1 MVKLQTP
8 EWVFMGGELQP
19 YKDAVLHIS
28 SEAVTRGLNVYEG
41 LKGYWN
47 SDSSRFG
54 IVAMQRHFARLQ
66 RSARLLSIPC
76 LVDYDQFELACHTL
90 IKALYEKER
99 DMWIRATL
107 YVVDGHWG
115 EDTVAD
121 LVLTAYH
128 QDKAR
133 PAPTSIGVSTWRRSV
148 DVSLPSRIKTSP
160 NYEVA
165 RLARIEGRG
174 RGFTE
179 MILLNQFGRVAEAT
193 GCCVIMV
200 RDGKVYTPP
209 AYECR
214 LESITL
220 EIVGD
225 ICRSEGIEFIERPI
239 DRTEL
244 YVADEIALVGTLAE
258 LVPIKRI
265 DDFELS
271 NDRPV
276 LNRIADRFWSALR
289 HSNPHPKVDLS
300 IVH

>member
-8 EWVFMGGELQP
+8 EWVYMGGELRP

-28 SEAVTRGLNVYEG
+28 TEAVTRGLNVYEG

-47 SDSSRFG
+47 ADSTEFG
-54 IVAMQRHFARLQ
+54 IVAMPRHFARLQ
-66 RSARLLSIPC
+66 RSARLLSLPC
-76 LVDYDQFELACHTL
+76 ELDFNEFEQACHAL
-90 IKALYEKER
+90 VKALYEKER

-107 YVVDGHWG
+107 YVVEGHWG
-115 EDTVAD
+115 ESTVTD

-128 QDKAR
+128 QNKDR
-133 PAPTSIGVSTWRRSV
+133 PEPTCIGVSTWRRSA
-148 DVSLPSRIKTSP
+148 DVSLPSRIKTSA

-174 RGFTE
+174 RGFSE
-179 MILLNQFGRVAEAT
+179 MILLNHSGRVAEAT

-225 ICRSEGIEFIERPI
+225 ICRSEGLEFIERPI

-244 YVADEIALVGTLAE
+244 CVADEVALVGTLAE
-258 LVPIKRI
+258 IVPIKRI
-265 DDFELS
+265 DDFTFPDES
-271 NDRPV
+271 PV
-276 LNRIADRFWSALR
+276 LDRIADRFWSAVR
-289 HSNPHPKVDLS
+289 NENSHPKVDRS
-300 IVH
+300 VVR

>member
-8 EWVFMGGELQP
+8 EWVFMGGELRP

-47 SDSSRFG
+47 DDCTEFG
-54 IVAMQRHFARLQ
+54 IVALPRHFARLQ

-76 LVDYDQFELACHTL
+76 EVDFGGFEQACHAL
-90 IKALYEKER
+90 VRALYEKER

-107 YVVDGHWG
+107 YVTEGHWG
-115 EDTVAD
+115 ENTIAD

-128 QDKAR
+128 QEKKR
-133 PAPTSIGVSTWRRSV
+133 PAPADIGISTWRRST
-148 DVSLPSRIKTSP
+148 DVSLPPRVKTST

-174 RGFTE
+174 RGFSE
-179 MILLNQFGRVAEAT
+179 MILLNHSGRVAEAT
-193 GCCVIMV
+193 GCCVLMV

-225 ICRSEGIEFIERPI
+225 ICRSEGIEFIERPV

-244 YVADEIALVGTLAE
+244 YVADEVALVGTLAE
-258 LVPIKRI
+258 LVPIRRI
-265 DDFELS
+265 DDFVLPDE
-271 NDRPV
+271 RPV
-276 LNRIADRFWSALR
+276 LDRVADRFWSAVR
-289 HSNPHPKVDLS
+289 NASPHPKVDLS
-300 IVH
+300 LVR

>member
-8 EWVFMGGELQP
+8 EWVYMGGELRP
-19 YKDAVLHIS
+19 YKEAVLHIS
-28 SEAVTRGLNVYEG
+28 TEAVTRGLNVYEG

-47 SDSSRFG
+47 AESSQFG
-54 IVAMQRHFARLQ
+54 IVALPRHFARLQ
-66 RSARLLSIPC
+66 NSARLLSIPFH
-76 LVDYDQFELACHTL
+76 VDFNEFEIACHTL
-90 IKALYEKER
+90 VKALYEKER

-107 YVVDGHWG
+107 YVVEGHWG

-121 LVLTAYH
+121 LVLTSYH
-128 QDKAR
+128 QNKSR
-133 PAPTSIGVSTWRRSV
+133 PEPVSIGVSTWRRSS
-148 DVSLPSRIKTSP
+148 DVSLPPRIKTSA

-174 RGFTE
+174 RGFSE

-193 GCCVIMV
+193 GCCVLVV
-200 RDGKVYTPP
+200 RDGKVHTPP

-220 EIVGD
+220 DIVAE
-225 ICRSEGIEFIERPI
+225 ICRSEGIEFIERPV

-258 LVPIKRI
+258 IVPIKQI
-265 DDFELS
+265 DDFKLS
-271 NDRPV
+271 DDNPV
-276 LNRIADRFWSALR
+276 LNKIADRFWKAVRNEKS
-289 HSNPHPKVDLS
+289 HPKVDLS
-300 IVH
+300 IVR